1 MKTEPKIA
9 LVYDRVNTPH
19 GGAENVLLALHEIFP
34 DAPLYTSVYDPE
46 KAAWAKVFQ
55 IKTSFLQ
62 RLPFA
67 KKLHRIF
74 VPLMPIA
81 FESFNFSGF
90 DIVISVTSAE
100 AKGIL
105 TKPNQLHVCYLL
117 TPTRYLWSH
126 AEEYEQH
133 WLSGWLR
140 KKIFAYLRWW
150 DEAAALRPDMYIP
163 ISRLVAQ
170 RCQIFYYRKTE
181 TVIYPSVGMTS
192 KKSAPNTPNTV
203 SDYYLIVSRLVPY
216 KRIDLAIQV
225 CQQLNRNLIVIGEG
239 PDLRRLKKLVKLEN
253 TTSKVQFLQ
262 AVQPAEVVGY
272 YQGCRAFLA
281 PAEEDF
287 GMTTLEAMSFGKPVI
302 IYSPSGSAELVKEG
316 VDGIHF
322 FSQTTAG
329 LSEAIHIFESR
340 QWDAKKIQQHMDN
353 LTREHFQNEFKEK
366 IMDVWTQF
374 RKEGG
379 RHE

>member
-9 LVYDRVNTPH
+9 IVYDRVNTPF

-34 DAPLYTSVYDPE
+34 DAPLHTSVYDPE
-46 KAAWAKVFQ
+46 RASWAKVFQ

-74 VPLMPIA
+74 VPLMPLA
-81 FESFNFSGF
+81 FESFDFSGF
-90 DIVISVTSAE
+90 DVVISVTSAE

-105 TKPNQLHVCYLL
+105 TKPNQLHICYLL

-133 WLSGWLR
+133 WLTGWLR

-150 DEAAALRPDMYIP
+150 DEAAAERPDMYIP

-170 RCQIFYYRKTE
+170 RCQMFYHRKTE
-181 TVIYPSVGMTS
+181 AVIYPSVGIIS
-192 KKSAPNTPNTV
+192 KKLSPSTTSGN
-203 SDYYLIVSRLVPY
+203 YYLIVSRLVPY

-225 CQQLNRNLIVIGEG
+225 CQNLGRDLIIIGEG
-239 PDLRRLKKLVKLEN
+239 PDLHRLKKLAKSES
-253 TTSKVQFLQ
+253 TTAKIQFLQ

-272 YQGCRAFLA
+272 YQDCRAFLA
-281 PAEEDF
+281 LAEEDF
-287 GMTTLEAMSFGKPVI
+287 GMTALEAMSFGKPVI

-316 VDGIHF
+316 IGGIHF
-322 FSQTTAG
+322 FSQTPVG
-329 LSEAIHIFESR
+329 LSEAMHIFESR
-340 QWDAKKIQQHMDN
+340 HWDAKKIQHHVSDQ
-353 LTREHFQNEFKEK
+353 TRARFQEEFKRK
-366 IMDVWTQF
+366 ILDSWTQF

-379 RHE
+379 HHE

>member
-1 MKTEPKIA
+1 MKIEPKIA

-34 DAPLYTSVYDPE
+34 EAPLYTSVYDPE
-46 KAAWAKVFQ
+46 RAPWAKEFQ
-55 IKTSFLQ
+55 VQASFLQ
-62 RLPFA
+62 HLPFA
-67 KKLHRIF
+67 KKLHRLY
-74 VPLMPIA
+74 VPLMPVA
-81 FESFNFSGF
+81 FESFDFSEF

-105 TKPNQLHVCYLL
+105 TKPNQLHICYLL

-150 DEAAALRPDMYIP
+150 DEAAAVRPDIYIP
-163 ISRLVAQ
+163 ISKLVAQ
-170 RCQIFYYRKTE
+170 RCQMFYHRKTE
-181 TVIYPSVGMTS
+181 SVIYPSVGITP
-192 KKSAPNTPNTV
+192 KKFSPHTT

-216 KRIDLAIQV
+216 KHIDLAIQV
-225 CQQLNRNLIVIGEG
+225 CQKLDRNLTIIGEG
-239 PDLRRLKKLVKLEN
+239 PDLHRLKKLVEPEN
-253 TTSKVQFLQ
+253 ATAKVRFLQ
-262 AVQPAEVVGY
+262 AVQPTEVVGY

-340 QWDAKKIQQHMDN
+340 QWDAKKIQQHISD

-366 IMDVWTQF
+366 IMDAWTQF

-379 RHE
+379 HHE